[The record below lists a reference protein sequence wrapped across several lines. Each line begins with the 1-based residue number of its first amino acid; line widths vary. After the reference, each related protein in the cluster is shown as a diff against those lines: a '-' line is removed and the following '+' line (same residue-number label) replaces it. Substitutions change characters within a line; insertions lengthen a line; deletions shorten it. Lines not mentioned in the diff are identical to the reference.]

1 MYFDDVYRYLL
12 SLSGSESTAEELTSE
27 TFFRA
32 MDALDHF
39 RGECSVR
46 VWLCQIAKNLYYSQL
61 RREKCLAPL
70 EDCRIAE
77 ESHEEELED
86 HSEAARIQE
95 LLHALREP
103 YKEVFMWRVY
113 GEKSFRDIGAL
124 FGKTENWACV
134 TYHRAELDALKAD
147 VTPAP
152 VSAQPLRDLK
162 RQLRRKKLTAVLL
175 AVTLALTLATAGFA
189 DLTAPQYLPYSE
201 TEWAI
206 SRSPSALADDGSAA
220 DGLSDLSGAESISV
234 SLLVP
239 VSGAEVTNTQDPN
252 SGKTI
257 YFITA
262 WRTPLDTWRGAF
274 DKTGGAPNTHSA
286 NDRTQREADALQ
298 GVLAKA
304 ESARTLFTLDAAN
317 CTAVCYS
324 QNNGQDDV
332 LLCGSMNGGIVS
344 LPRLALGYYALLSL
358 ALLITLG
365 IAFFVCRRKKTGKAL
380 GYLALIP
387 ASYLAGHLLVKGF
400 TTTSY
405 QMQRDFSLIILAA
418 ALIYAA
424 VMLAINLW
432 RQKREKV

>member
-1 MYFDDVYRYLL
+1 MDKTCSIVQDLL
-12 SLSGSESTAEELTSE
+12 PLYEED
-27 TFFRA
+27 
-32 MDALDHF
+32 M
-39 RGECSVR
+39 
-46 VWLCQIAKNLYYSQL
+46 
-61 RREKCLAPL
+61 
-70 EDCRIAE
+70 
-77 ESHEEELED
+77 
-86 HSEAARIQE
+86 
-95 LLHALREP
+95 LREET
-103 YKEVFMWRVY
+103 KEFVD
-113 GEKSFRDIGAL
+113 GHLAQCA
-124 FGKTENWACV
+124 AC
-134 TYHRAELDALKAD
+134 RAELDALKAD
-147 VTPAP
+147 VKPAP

-175 AVTLALTLATAGFA
+175 AVTLA
-189 DLTAPQYLPYSE
+189 QYLPYSE

-206 SRSPSALADDGSAA
+206 SRSPRALADGSAA
-220 DGLSDLSGAESISV
+220 DGLSDLSDAESISV

-317 CTAVCYS
+317 CAAVCYS

-332 LLCGSMNGGIVS
+332 LLCGSMNGGIIS
-344 LPRLALGYYALLSL
+344 LPRLALGYYVLLSL

-365 IAFFVCRRKKTGKAL
+365 IAFFICRRKKAGKAI